1 MSYKYEAQIF
11 IQTVWKLT
19 LFSLTHLQ
27 AKTCW
32 ETRSKT
38 FSKVDPAGLDLAFSA
53 STTMLLLKSLFVK
66 LWVLTP
72 SSIAYL
78 N

>member
-32 ETRSKT
+32 ETRNKT
-38 FSKVDPAGLDLAFSA
+38 FSKVDPAGLDFAFSA
-53 STTMLLLKSLFVK
+53 STTIAVVK
-66 LWVLTP
+66 V
-72 SSIAYL
+72 IIC
-78 N
+78 